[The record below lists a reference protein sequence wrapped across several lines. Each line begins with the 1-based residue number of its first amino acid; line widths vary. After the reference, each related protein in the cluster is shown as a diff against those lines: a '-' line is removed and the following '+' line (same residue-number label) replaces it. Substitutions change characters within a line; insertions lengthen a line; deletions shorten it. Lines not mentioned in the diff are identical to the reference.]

1 MEDVLNELFRYGHH
15 ECLVTTLGRD
25 GTVNVAPMG
34 VDYMGGYLVIKP
46 YINTKTYENLLLNNE
61 AVINLTNDSVLY
73 YDSLLNRKGLKF
85 IKSLKVK
92 VPRIDGAVD
101 YYIECVLDKYEHLG
115 KDRAMMFLRPIH
127 MEIGR
132 GSKLAYSR
140 ANTYLLEML
149 IYYTKLK
156 AFIEYDAIS
165 EALRTFTKVNYYFS
179 ELVRLRPTEP
189 LMIRARSLFNES
201 LNMVIKAILSKT

>member
-1 MEDVLNELFRYGHH
+1 
-15 ECLVTTLGRD
+15 
-25 GTVNVAPMG
+25 MG

-165 EALRTFTKVNYYFS
+165 EALRTFTKVNYYFN
-179 ELVRLRPTEP
+179 ELVRLKPTEP
-189 LMIRARSLFNES
+189 LVTRAKSLFNET
-201 LNMVIKAILSKT
+201 LNMVYKAILSKT